1 MNGDPKT
8 VDGTCGEN
16 LSMESEQETQIRNLK
31 YRVEDLES
39 DLRDLKEK
47 LKEEVWYRKAQD
59 QRLEGEIDYL
69 YRKFCLLKENGY

>member
-47 LKEEVWYRKAQD
+47 LKE
-59 QRLEGEIDYL
+59 
-69 YRKFCLLKENGY
+69 